1 MTDLR
6 LAGQRQAIQERVLHD
21 VEVNG

>member
-6 LAGQRQAIQERVLHD
+6 LADPRQATQERVLHD
-21 VEVNG
+21 VDVNG